1 MAAKHLLSVSC
12 FLDIEISCD
21 LRPDTIVRKHIDIP
35 NMNMLCSR
43 CECSYYLARSLLT
56 YTSTLVSGCMVM
68 MTVGSNQTIQF
79 ILSNIKIGLII
90 ASVVM
95 RYQMSLLE
103 WEKRLIADEM
113 DLYSRMENV
122 GCSQHSY
129 FALHCSI

>member
-1 MAAKHLLSVSC
+1 MG
-12 FLDIEISCD
+12 D

-56 YTSTLVSGCMVM
+56 YTSTLVSGCM
-68 MTVGSNQTIQF
+68 
-79 ILSNIKIGLII
+79 IGLII

-103 WEKRLIADEM
+103 WDKRLIADDM
-113 DLYSRMENV
+113 DLYSRMENDCEV
-122 GCSQHSY
+122 DLKQHEVSLGKTEEIKQLQREKEGLELDIDIIKQLKVNAE
-129 FALHCSI
+129 FKLKRLQ